1 MHVSLL
7 IQTRSFSL
15 NKVLLIE
22 GGLML
27 IGRLELCGLLILLQS
42 TFWTLILTAPIHYR
56 GYVDEQVM

>member
-1 MHVSLL
+1 MHVHLL

-22 GGLML
+22 GGLKL
-27 IGRLELCGLLILLQS
+27 IGGLELCGLLILLQS

-56 GYVDEQVM
+56 GSVDEQVM